1 MTPNTLV
8 ADAFRLKPA
17 QAKALEKLKILTLK
31 DLLYHFP
38 TRHEIPANVR
48 KINELKKSE
57 KVSVYGIV
65 LSTKIGKAFRRKIP
79 LAEMTIEDETGKLKS
94 VWFHQ
99 AYMVKPFLPGR
110 AVRLTGT
117 VSKRK
122 DEIYLSNPH
131 IEGVKDFGGGTLFK
145 QDENNK
151 NKDFLMPIYP
161 ESRGVSSAWF
171 EYRIKQVIGEKILD
185 QIADTIPEEIL
196 KKYNLPSLKTAMV
209 WLHAPQTEDQTKV
222 ARKRF
227 AFEEIFFIQLA
238 RQSLRQKYREHEGF
252 KIKVADE
259 LLQDFVSRFP
269 FKITDAQE
277 RTIKQILED
286 FSKGE
291 PMMRLLEG
299 DVGSGKTAVAAA
311 SAFAV
316 VKADHS
322 VAYMVPTEILARQH
336 FESFI
341 QYFRHLNI
349 NIGLITSTE
358 CRKFPSKISLGTEKA
373 AHTHI
378 SRPQLLKWVANGDIP
393 ILIGTHALIQGK
405 VKFPAQGGSASGG
418 KNLAYVIIDEQHRF
432 GVEQR
437 AKLASRHERLPHLLS
452 MTATPIPRTLAL
464 TVYGDLDLSLLD
476 QSPVGRK
483 PIITEIIPE
492 SARTKSYEQ
501 IRAEIKAGRQAYVI
515 CPRIDPVNPVEAG
528 YGASEP
534 DETKSAKAEA
544 ERLQTKIFP
553 EFEVGLVHSKLL
565 PKDKEQVIANFTTG
579 KIDILVA
586 TSVVEVGVNV
596 PNATMIIIEGAERFG
611 LAQLHQLRGRVL
623 RSSHQA
629 YCYIFTNLKTGK
641 AIERLK
647 ALKEAK
653 SGFELAEIDLKLR
666 GAGALSGG
674 KQWGVS
680 DIGMEALQNLKMVEA
695 AREEAKKMI
704 ESGKNFALPEA
715 KMLHFE

>member
-1 MTPNTLV
+1 MTPDTL
-8 ADAFRLKPA
+8 ASDAFRLKPA
-17 QAKALEKLKILTLK
+17 QTKALEKLKILTLK

-48 KINELKKSE
+48 KINELIE
-57 KVSVYGIV
+57 GDKVSVYGIV
-65 LSTKIGKAFRRKIP
+65 LSTKIGKAFRRKMP
-79 LAEMTIEDETGKLKS
+79 LAEMTVEDETGKLKT

-99 AYMVKPFLPGR
+99 VYMVKPFAPGR
-110 AVRLTGT
+110 AVKLTGT

-122 DEIYLSNPH
+122 DEIYLSNPQ
-131 IEGVKDFGGGTLFK
+131 IEGVEDLGGGTLFSSQK
-145 QDENNK
+145 TESHFGGPAQMQS
-151 NKDFLMPIYP
+151 FWRAIYP

-171 EYRIKQVIGEKILD
+171 EYRIKQLIASGILD
-185 QIADTIPEEIL
+185 QIADPVPIEIL
-196 KKYNLPSLKTAMV
+196 EKYNLPVLKTAMI

-252 KIKVADE
+252 KIKVTDE
-259 LLQDFVSRFP
+259 LLRDFVSRFP
-269 FKITDAQE
+269 FKITGAQE

-299 DVGSGKTAVAAA
+299 DVGSGKTAVAA
-311 SAFAV
+311 STAFAV
-316 VKADHS
+316 VKAGHS

-349 NIGLITSTE
+349 NIGLITGTE
-358 CRKFPSKISLGTEKA
+358 CRKFPSKINIGTEKA

-393 ILIGTHALIQGK
+393 ILIGTHSLIQK
-405 VKFPAQGGSASGG
+405 TVKF

-492 SARTKSYEQ
+492 SERSKSYEK
-501 IRAEIKAGRQAYVI
+501 IRAEIKTGRQAYVI
-515 CPRIDPVNPVEAG
+515 CPRIDEPDPTKELAVEA
-528 YGASEP
+528 
-534 DETKSAKAEA
+534 KSAKAEA

-565 PKDKEQVIANFTTG
+565 PKDKEQVMADFTAG

-596 PNATMIIIEGAERFG
+596 PNATIIIIEGAERFG

-629 YCYIFTNLKTGK
+629 YCYIFTDLKTGK

-704 ESGKNFALPEA
+704 ESGKIFALPEQ
-715 KMLHFE
+715 KEIHFE

>member
-1 MTPNTLV
+1 MMTPDTLV
-8 ADAFRLKPA
+8 VDTYRLKPA
-17 QAKALEKLKILTLK
+17 QVKALAKLKILTLK

-38 TRHEIPANVR
+38 NRHEVPATEC
-48 KINELKKSE
+48 KINELKEVPKDRRASE

-65 LSTKIGKAFRRKIP
+65 LSTKISKAFRKKIP
-79 LAEMTIEDETGKLKS
+79 LAEMTIEDETGKLKA

-99 AYMVKPFLPGR
+99 VYLVKPFAPGR
-110 AVRLTGT
+110 AVKLTGV

-122 DEIYLSNPH
+122 DEIYLSNPQ
-131 IEGVKDFGGGTLFK
+131 IEAVDELGGGTLFK
-145 QDENNK
+145 PNEANEAFEAQN
-151 NKDFLMPIYP
+151 FLLPIYP

-171 EYRIKQVIGEKILD
+171 EYRIKQLIASGILELITD
-185 QIADTIPEEIL
+185 PIPPEIL
-196 KKYNLPSLKTAMV
+196 KKYNLPSLKTALV
-209 WLHAPQTEDQTKV
+209 WLHAPQTEDQVKV
-222 ARKRF
+222 ARKRL

-238 RQSLRQKYREHEGF
+238 RQSLRKKYQEHSSF
-252 KIKVADE
+252 KIKVTDE
-259 LLQDFVSRFP
+259 LLKDFISRFP
-269 FKITDAQE
+269 FTLTGAQE
-277 RTIKQILED
+277 QTIKQILED
-286 FSKGE
+286 FTKGE

-299 DVGSGKTAVAAA
+299 DVGSGKTAVAAVT
-311 SAFAV
+311 AFAV
-316 VKADHS
+316 VKSGGLS

-349 NIGLITSTE
+349 NIGLITGGE
-358 CRKFPSKISLGTEKA
+358 CRKFPSKIEVSG
-373 AHTHI
+373 HTHI
-378 SRPQLLKWVANGDIP
+378 SRAQLLKWVANGDIP
-393 ILIGTHALIQGK
+393 ILIGTHTLIQK
-405 VKFPAQGGSASGG
+405 TVKF

-476 QSPVGRK
+476 ESPIGRK

-492 SARTKSYEQ
+492 SERAKSYEK
-501 IRAEIKAGRQAYVI
+501 IRTEIKIGRQAFVI
-515 CPRIDPVNPVEAG
+515 CPRIDEPDLLKELAVEA
-528 YGASEP
+528 
-534 DETKSAKAEA
+534 KSAKTEA

-565 PKDKEQVIANFTTG
+565 PKDKEQVMADFTTG

-629 YCYIFTNLKTGK
+629 YCFIFSDKKSGK
-641 AIERLK
+641 ALERLR
-647 ALKEAK
+647 ALGQAK

-666 GAGALSGG
+666 GSGALAGG
-674 KQWGVS
+674 KQWGIS

-695 AREEAKKMI
+695 ARAEAKI
-704 ESGKNFALPEA
+704 IIATNPNFALPDQ
-715 KMLHFE
+715 KMIHFE